1 MALTELGFERPDYN
15 ELLETQEERAKKL
28 FGETID
34 TSELTALGKYIRIN
48 VADIDALYQTLEG
61 VYYAR
66 FPNTARGTS
75 LDRLCPF
82 AGISRNAATYARH
95 SVKITGTPNATVE
108 AGFEVSNE
116 NQSVVFHTVDNYTI
130 ADNGTVTAYVDCN
143 EAGMAGNVTVGTINT
158 IVNPLAD
165 VESITHIALTKQG
178 EDRESDTNLRK
189 RFNLAISG
197 SGSGTSQAIK
207 SAVMRVSG
215 VDDCYIN
222 ENTTD
227 TTVGNCTPY
236 SFECIVLYD
245 GETTTKNLIAEAIFS
260 KKPIGIATSGLNTV
274 KITDEAGEKHNI
286 KFTDTTKV
294 KIAISC
300 TIHKNSSFPNDGVNQ
315 IKLSLMNYIN
325 SLGNGETVYVSQLY
339 SCIHITGVDY
349 VSSLGIKKYTA
360 PAFEK
365 NNITLNQNEVARTD
379 TTLIEVTVMNDR
391 S

>member
-1 MALTELGFERPDYN
+1 M
-15 ELLETQEERAKKL
+15 
-28 FGETID
+28 
-34 TSELTALGKYIRIN
+34 
-48 VADIDALYQTLEG
+48 
-61 VYYAR
+61 
-66 FPNTARGTS
+66 
-75 LDRLCPF
+75 
-82 AGISRNAATYARH
+82 
-95 SVKITGTPNATVE
+95 
-108 AGFEVSNE
+108 
-116 NQSVVFHTVDNYTI
+116 DNYTI

-245 GETTTKNLIAEAIFS
+245 GETTTKNLIAEAIL
-260 KKPIGIATSGLNTV
+260 A
-274 KITDEAGEKHNI
+274 
-286 KFTDTTKV
+286 
-294 KIAISC
+294 
-300 TIHKNSSFPNDGVNQ
+300 KN
-315 IKLSLMNYIN
+315 L
-325 SLGNGETVYVSQLY
+325 
-339 SCIHITGVDY
+339 
-349 VSSLGIKKYTA
+349 
-360 PAFEK
+360 
-365 NNITLNQNEVARTD
+365 
-379 TTLIEVTVMNDR
+379 
-391 S
+391 

>member
-15 ELLETQEERAKKL
+15 ELLEMQEERAKKL

-66 FPNTARGTS
+66 FPNTARGTN

-95 SVKITGTPNATVE
+95 SIKITGTPNATVE

-260 KKPIGIATSGLNTV
+260 KKPIGITTSGLNTV
-274 KITDEAGEKHNI
+274 KITDEAGENHKI
-286 KFTDTTKV
+286 KFTDTTRV
-294 KIAISC
+294 YVGVQA
-300 TIHKNSSFPNDGVNQ
+300 TVHKNSEFPSDGVEQ
-315 IKLSLMNYIN
+315 IKERLMDYIN
-325 SLGNGETVYVSQLY
+325 NLRNGETLYVSKLY
-339 SCIHITGVDY
+339 ACIHIEGVNC
-349 VSSLGIKKYTA
+349 VSSIGIQKQTEYAPTA
-360 PAFEK
+360 QSLTF
-365 NNITLNQNEVARTD
+365 NNDEVARTKSD
-379 TTLIEVTVMNDR
+379 YISITIGR
-391 S
+391 